1 MLALDMGERKKGL
14 TNYELSRP
22 AMTLAR
28 RFVQRWDILAQQLND
43 GRYICVHKPLNVDH
57 LLGHLRGDITLGAY
71 LLDNESRAR
80 FIVIDADNERGFSEL
95 IHLAKGLEQEYTPS
109 YLERS
114 RRGAHLWLFFDR
126 PIVGR
131 QAREFGRG
139 LMTAYEVGDLELFP
153 KQSKIGEG
161 PGSLIRMP
169 FGKHRLS
176 GRRYG
181 FINSDGEPL
190 APTLR
195 EQIHALSEP
204 QTVSKG
210 AFDSYRACAPSEPL
224 LSSSTLNEDSESTV
238 SERIKSSVTVLEF
251 VSQYVDLK
259 SINSGGVGRCPF
271 HDDHRPSFGVSDEG
285 NYWHCF
291 SGCGGGSVIDF
302 WMKWR
307 DCDFTTAV
315 TELAREL
322 L

>member
-1 MLALDMGERKKGL
+1 MAMVERKRGL

-28 RFVQRWDILAQQLND
+28 RFVQRWDIHAQQLDD

-57 LLGHLRGDITLGAY
+57 LFGHLRGEITLGAY

-80 FIVIDADNERGFSEL
+80 YIVIDADNEQGFSEL
-95 IHLAKGLEQEYTPS
+95 LHLAKGLEQEFTPS

-114 RRGAHLWLFFDR
+114 RRGGHLWMFFDQ
-126 PIVGR
+126 PINGR

-139 LMTAYEVGDLELFP
+139 LMAAYEIGDLELFP
-153 KQSKIGEG
+153 KQNEIGEG

-169 FGKHRLS
+169 FGVHRIS

-181 FINSDGEPL
+181 FINSGGESR
-190 APTLR
+190 APTVR

-204 QTVSKG
+204 QTVPKDS
-210 AFDSYRACAPSEPL
+210 FDAYRECAPSEA
-224 LSSSTLNEDSESTV
+224 LSSSIGLTENSESVV
-238 SERIKSSVTVLEF
+238 SERIKSSVTALEF
-251 VSQYVDLK
+251 ISQYIDLRP
-259 SINSGGVGRCPF
+259 ITSGGVGRCPF
-271 HDDHRPSFGVSDEG
+271 HDDHRPSFGVNDEG

-307 DCDFTTAV
+307 GCDFTTAV
-315 TELAREL
+315 TELAGML